1 MDQAH
6 LESFI
11 IVGIL
16 AWIVTLIA
24 LITSIVD
31 RWNLCSIVG
40 IMYGLVLQTFGLVL
54 LFKAK
59 RKWKDGTDSKR
70 ERDL

>member
-24 LITSIVD
+24 LITSIVN
-31 RWNLCSIVG
+31 RWNLCNIVG
-40 IMYGLVLQTFGLVL
+40 IMYGLWLQTFGLVL

-59 RKWKDGTDSKR
+59 RKWKDETDSKR

>member
-11 IVGIL
+11 IVRIL

-24 LITSIVD
+24 LITSIVN
-31 RWNLCSIVG
+31 RWNLCNIVG
-40 IMYGLVLQTFGLVL
+40 IMYGLGLQTFGLVL

-59 RKWKDGTDSKR
+59 RKWKDETDSKR

>member
-1 MDQAH
+1 MDQAR

-11 IVGIL
+11 IVRIL
-16 AWIVTLIA
+16 AWIVTLIT
-24 LITSIVD
+24 LITSIVN
-31 RWNLCSIVG
+31 RWNLCNIVG

-54 LFKAK
+54 LFKTK

>member
-31 RWNLCSIVG
+31 RWNLCNIVG
-40 IMYGLVLQTFGLVL
+40 IMYGLGLQTFGLVL
-54 LFKAK
+54 LFKTK